1 MNNSMRCLAISLV
14 LAVIATALFAYTDFG
29 VDGAVIGG
37 AFAII
42 GGLLGR
48 HRAATPPPSTSS
60 PR

>member
-1 MNNSMRCLAISLV
+1 MNNSVKCVAVSLV
-14 LAVIATALFAYTDFG
+14 LAVIATTLFAFTDFG

-37 AFAII
+37 IFAII
-42 GGLLGR
+42 GGMLGR